1 MKKNKIGSNTN
12 RRKQFPMFKCYSG
25 YNTYERDNYKEFHNP
40 MLEIYCISISNM
52 IKQKHNKY
60 EN

>member
-1 MKKNKIGSNTN
+1 
-12 RRKQFPMFKCYSG
+12 MFKCYSG